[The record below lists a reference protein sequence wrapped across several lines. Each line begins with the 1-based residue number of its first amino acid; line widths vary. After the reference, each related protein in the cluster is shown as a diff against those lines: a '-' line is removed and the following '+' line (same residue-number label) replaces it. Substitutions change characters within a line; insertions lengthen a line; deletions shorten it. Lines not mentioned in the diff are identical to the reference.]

1 MYKDIISMIGT
12 GKIIGF
18 FGDSNFPN
26 SVQGKTLKDRGEA
39 IKRIKPLI
47 SALKPSKV
55 YICPETG
62 LSTSMLALFASL
74 GIPYSVVNPY
84 QGYFDNIPQKHK
96 LQMFLGLENSS
107 SVITMTHKI
116 PSSIHYEQKLVLE
129 SQKFIINN
137 SDIII
142 SAFGNNPNKKFKN
155 KTQELL
161 DLEDKPVIAIS
172 YAT

>member
-18 FGDSNFPN
+18 FGDNNFPN

-39 IKRIKPLI
+39 MKRLQPLLT
-47 SALKPSKV
+47 ALKPSKV
-55 YICPETG
+55 YLCPETG
-62 LSTSMLALFASL
+62 LSTSMLALFATL
-74 GIPYSVVNPY
+74 DIPYSVVNPY
-84 QGYFDNIPQKHK
+84 AGYFDNIPQKNK

-107 SVITMTHKI
+107 SVITMTDKL
-116 PSSIHYEQKLVLE
+116 PSSIHSEQKLVLE

-137 SDIII
+137 SDILI
-142 SAFGNNPNKKFKN
+142 SAFGNKPNKKFKN